1 MFDWIVQHH
10 TAAGSTFADGWTWFA
25 EDLEVASGGQLNAP
39 LHSGGAIVPAMV
51 ELDGIHE
58 GVLDLASSCTMY
70 WRDRFGPATN
80 LFTYQIAGLRPV
92 EQFFWM
98 QLEGMDLL
106 QEMAAGYNVT
116 FIGGFVTVPE
126 IFISTKL
133 PLTGPE
139 DIDGL
144 KLRTAG
150 DDGTIFQQMGAAV
163 TTLSTEET
171 YEATMRGVIDGFQLG
186 SPGYDY
192 SVATYEVIDY
202 VYLGSVRQP
211 CEWQPIMVNTDSW
224 NALPDSLKKMLTEM
238 GKAAGMNYYRY
249 MTQRDL
255 ETVPL
260 FREKGTTVTFIPDSI
275 GDEMQTRGAALYED
289 YEADDPFFRKV
300 WNSIQNFR
308 DTYRDAWQGM

>member
-1 MFDWIVQHH
+1 M
-10 TAAGSTFADGWTWFA
+10 
-25 EDLEVASGGQLNAP
+25 ASGGQLDVP
-39 LHSGGAIVPAMV
+39 LHSGGEIVPSMV
-51 ELDGIHE
+51 ELDGISE
-58 GVLDLASSCTMY
+58 GILDLASTCTMY

-80 LFTYQIAGLRPV
+80 LFTYQIAGLSPT

-106 QEMAAGYNVT
+106 QQMCADYNVT
-116 FIGGFVTVPE
+116 FIGGFQTVPE
-126 IFISTKL
+126 IFINTKE

-171 YEATMRGVIDGFQLG
+171 YEAAMRGVIDGFQLS

-192 SVATYEVIDY
+192 SIASYEVINY

-211 CEWQPIMVNTDSW
+211 QEWQPIMVNTDSW
-224 NALPDSLKKMLTEM
+224 NELPDSLKKLLIEM
-238 GKAAGMNYYRY
+238 GKAAGMNYYAF
-249 MTQRDL
+249 MLQRDL
-255 ETVPL
+255 EVIPL

-275 GDEMQTRGAALYED
+275 GDEMQTRGNALYAE
-289 YEADDPFFRKV
+289 YAAEDPFFDEV
-300 WNSIQNFR
+300 WTKIQAFR
-308 DTYRDAWQGM
+308 DAYRDGWQRM